1 MLFFVAV
8 NEPATPSINSSASKI
23 LSPSL
28 ASEIESLSLANDVPT
43 VIAPVSY
50 HMPFDINYLDIL
62 TSGIWGFNL
71 HELCAKIMTV
81 YIPSSRKNINDKMW
95 CIVNEISRTKCFVL
109 IWSIATQSVAY

>member
-8 NEPATPSINSSASKI
+8 NEPATPSVSSSTSKI

-50 HMPFDINYLDIL
+50 YMPFDNNFSDIL
-62 TSGIWGFNL
+62 VEYKGCKMDLQYHIYPFSP
-71 HELCAKIMTV
+71 LC
-81 YIPSSRKNINDKMW
+81 
-95 CIVNEISRTKCFVL
+95 VL
-109 IWSIATQSVAY
+109 RL

>member
-8 NEPATPSINSSASKI
+8 NETAAPSISSSSSKI

-50 HMPFDINYLDIL
+50 HMPFHNIYSDIL
-62 TSGIWGFNL
+62 VGKKASTYLNL
-71 HELCAKIMTV
+71 Q
-81 YIPSSRKNINDKMW
+81 D
-95 CIVNEISRTKCFVL
+95 
-109 IWSIATQSVAY
+109 